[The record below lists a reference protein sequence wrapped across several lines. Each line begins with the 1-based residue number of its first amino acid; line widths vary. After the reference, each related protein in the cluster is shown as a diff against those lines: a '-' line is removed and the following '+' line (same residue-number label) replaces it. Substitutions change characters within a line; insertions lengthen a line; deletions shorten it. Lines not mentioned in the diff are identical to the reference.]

1 MYFSVSNGRVLSPG
15 NYRDGDGGPPPLS
28 STEPSKMPPRTF
40 NRRALLPGR
49 YTEAGRRGAGRQR
62 CEAAASR
69 KSLLHSLALQ
79 RGELPPPPNLPA
91 EATFVSFGK
100 WRRNKRRKRKKK
112 KRTCWEQGEEV
123 TKEGIKG
130 GLGSAFKFRG
140 PHWSAER
147 DPLRGRPRAPL
158 VRARSQAAAAS
169 ALGPVGEFS

>member
-28 STEPSKMPPRTF
+28 STEPSKMPPELSIDGLCSPGGTQRLGGGGPEGKGVKQRLPENPFYTVSLF
-40 NRRALLPGR
+40 REESSHRLQIFPRKPLLCPSVNGDE
-49 YTEAGRRGAGRQR
+49 TKG
-62 CEAAASR
+62 
-69 KSLLHSLALQ
+69 
-79 RGELPPPPNLPA
+79 
-91 EATFVSFGK
+91 GK
-100 WRRNKRRKRKKK
+100 E